1 MLFESVAV
9 IELNSSLKE
18 LCSIRA
24 LMFILKMLTG
34 SLNVSVSS
42 PVFISMRVT
51 SVNIG
56 GVVSAVKLL
65 TGAGS
70 LICLA
75 RLGCPKR
82 SVTTAA

>member
-34 SLNVSVSS
+34 SLNCSVSS

-65 TGAGS
+65 IGAGS

-75 RLGCPKR
+75 RLSCPKR
-82 SVTTAA
+82 SVTTDA